1 MKIAFIAG
9 ENQGSGVTHRDFH
22 TMDNY
27 LYAVCDQGP
36 STLQIID
43 ISNLPNSISLI
54 YNSDNLFNTC
64 HNIYIDTTAK
74 KLYACDV
81 E

>member
-1 MKIAFIAG
+1 MEFAVIGSTMGTHIIDITNPSSPSEIAFIAG

-27 LYAVCDQGP
+27 LYAVCDQGA

-43 ISNLPNSISLI
+43 IGNLPNSIIVSL
-54 YNSDNLFNTC
+54 
-64 HNIYIDTTAK
+64 
-74 KLYACDV
+74 
-81 E
+81 